1 MIAFDLPPRVP
12 HVERIRALRAD
23 IDKGIRS
30 LDDGKGIVLN
40 IEEFIREKNA
50 ERRGP
55 SEA

>member
-30 LDDGKGIVLN
+30 LDDGKGVVLN

-50 ERRGP
+50 ERSGP